1 MSEIILGTGNYNS
14 VKSGN
19 RLSISGDGGEKAKYI
34 GNAYKKL
41 APRWVTYI
49 TYKEKLDELETLSKN
64 PYRIK
69 EYLEKRKIIEDEYIK
84 SFYETRLKDLDV
96 KELLYYLKETFGEEL
111 IMLCY
116 EEVNEF
122 CHRRLVADYIEDETG
137 IFIPEVKVDET
148 GKVKQLSPIRYTDRL
163 KKLM

>member
-19 RLSISGDGGEKAKYI
+19 RLSISGDGGEKDKYI
-34 GNAYKKL
+34 GNACKKL

-69 EYLEKRKIIEDEYIK
+69 EYSEKRKIIEDEYIK

-96 KELLYYLKETFGEEL
+96 KELLNYLKETFGEEL

-122 CHRRLVADYIEDETG
+122 CHRRLVADYIELETG